1 MGAQHAAIL
10 AASAAADLLVCCDTD
25 PKATR
30 HVPSGSTFT
39 TSIEEALDA
48 PGLEAVFIATPQ
60 NHHLT
65 AVRAAVDRGLAVFCE
80 KPVADS
86 LAGADA
92 IAAEALRSERPL
104 VIGHM
109 FRFESRYGE
118 IRAAIQDGR
127 LGRLVHLSI
136 RGLTPDFEGRALAGR
151 TSLAVENAIHCL
163 DVLRWMAGDIDQVYA
178 EASRT
183 GVTGEGLP
191 DSIVATVRFSSG
203 AVATLESDWALP
215 SAAGLVS
222 VDNLMVVGSEGVA
235 WYDGRDS
242 GTGILA
248 ASHAAS
254 FPGLLSYR
262 DPGGSPH
269 GLYRMEDEYFLAL
282 VRGGPAWPITISDAR
297 AALVAAL
304 ALDRSVA
311 EGRPIPLSEMG

>member
-1 MGAQHAAIL
+1 MMGAQHAAIL

-118 IRAAIQDGR
+118 FVPR
-127 LGRLVHLSI
+127 
-136 RGLTPDFEGRALAGR
+136 
-151 TSLAVENAIHCL
+151 
-163 DVLRWMAGDIDQVYA
+163 
-178 EASRT
+178 SRT
-183 GVTGEGLP
+183 GAWAGWSTSPSEASPPTSKGALWLVGHRWLSRMQSTAWTSCDGWPGT
-191 DSIVATVRFSSG
+191 SIRSMPRQAVR
-203 AVATLESDWALP
+203 
-215 SAAGLVS
+215 VS
-222 VDNLMVVGSEGVA
+222 PARDCRTRSWRPCGSHRV
-235 WYDGRDS
+235 
-242 GTGILA
+242 
-248 ASHAAS
+248 
-254 FPGLLSYR
+254 P
-262 DPGGSPH
+262 
-269 GLYRMEDEYFLAL
+269 
-282 VRGGPAWPITISDAR
+282 
-297 AALVAAL
+297 
-304 ALDRSVA
+304 
-311 EGRPIPLSEMG
+311 